1 MIRAFKKIKE
11 TMGDLN
17 ITLGHLVLFVV
28 LVLSSFLRF
37 SFIFV
42 VVVIVVI
49 VASFLSLVTF
59 FII

>member
-1 MIRAFKKIKE
+1 
-11 TMGDLN
+11 MGDLN

-28 LVLSSFLRF
+28 LVLSLFLPF
-37 SFIFV
+37 PFIFV

-49 VASFLSLVTF
+49 VASFFSLVTF

>member
-1 MIRAFKKIKE
+1 
-11 TMGDLN
+11 MGDLN

-28 LVLSSFLRF
+28 LVLSLFLRF
-37 SFIFV
+37 PFIFV

-49 VASFLSLVTF
+49 VASFFSLVTF